1 MGISRLAC
9 GASRNMI
16 GLLPTATFSRE
27 HFVQIQRLFTID
39 SPRLGG
45 RLKPNTAIS
54 KRCVFRLIA
63 VLSFAVLIAVGSLAQ
78 TTPLLIVST
87 VGYINGTPPT
97 VHTSSAFSRN
107 EN

>member
-1 MGISRLAC
+1 
-9 GASRNMI
+9 MI

-63 VLSFAVLIAVGSLAQ
+63 VLSLAVLIAVGSLAQ